1 LQLLTHRARCTGWAE
16 HAAAWADV
24 LRAVRAPLPPPSPN
38 ARLTVVFPQHSRLA
52 NAELAAWLA
61 LASPEVARV
70 VVVNDNPAERLSRW
84 ISFEDPRLKLIDHE
98 MAVGPVC
105 RYFTAREQPGD
116 LFLSVDDDLF
126 LAPGQIGA
134 LAAALEAEPDRAHGL
149 YGQHYLGPEELSR
162 NRSERRRAGAC
173 PPPRHGDFATPH
185 EKGFTDNVLR
195 CDGEVDVLNRAYAF
209 TRGHLETYLRLLDT
223 LGIHSPEAL
232 MELDDDIPLSFVG
245 QRRPRCHDL
254 GAFCDCPSEH
264 SSSGA
269 RWRRDRAAALRL
281 NLFERLRALQ
291 RPTAPSGEPA
301 RAPLP
306 VWPRSLWWTAA
317 LLPTGLPLLEP
328 ALRWARKAT
337 RG

>member
-1 LQLLTHRARCTGWAE
+1 MRTADSGAPSRALRRALQLLTHRARCTGWTE
-16 HAAAWADV
+16 HAAAWASV
-24 LRAVRAPLPPPSPN
+24 LRAVRAPLPPPSPS
-38 ARLTVVFPQHSRLA
+38 AHLTVVFPQHGRLA

-61 LASPEVARV
+61 LATPQVARV

-84 ISFEDPRLKLIDHE
+84 ISFEDPRLVLIDHE
-98 MAVGPVC
+98 KAVGPVC
-105 RYFTAREQPGD
+105 RYFTAHEQPGSA
-116 LFLSVDDDLF
+116 FLSVDDDLF
-126 LAPGQIGA
+126 LAPSQINA
-134 LAAALEAEPDRAHGL
+134 LAAALEAEPDRAHGV
-149 YGQHYLGPEELSR
+149 YGQHYLGP
-162 NRSERRRAGAC
+162 
-173 PPPRHGDFATPH
+173 

-209 TRGHLETYLRLLDT
+209 TRAHLQTYLRLLDT

-269 RWRRDRAAALRL
+269 RWRRDRAASLRL
-281 NLFERLRALQ
+281 DLFERLRALQ
-291 RPTAPSGEPA
+291 SPTSAKGQPA
-301 RAPLP
+301 RAPAP
-306 VWPRSLWWTAA
+306 VWPRSLWWTVA

-328 ALRWARKAT
+328 AVRWGRARLSS
-337 RG
+337 RGP